1 MSSTSRFLTY
11 DGKTLEV
18 SKSIVTN
25 IYNSRLR
32 AETKVEL
39 LKQIALPKNY
49 RHYNEIIGLPTSR
62 ITNKPSPITWYQE
75 QYHDDIQKYHHELIN
90 KTRKGA
96 FTEGGIRSIS
106 LNCFDRYAGHD
117 VIMAAGNAVSI
128 IKEIM
133 IRFDELF
140 KDRRQEDGGKYAFKD
155 LANNKWT
162 HDEIITKFK
171 TGSNLEIEFFND
183 TRLFGFAVSKQG
195 QRQTFRGPD
204 DTICIFLTE
213 AAHMGMNDD
222 SSVFTALEPNL
233 ANRDDGDLIYEST
246 PNGQRGTYHDYCN
259 QWKQKYGLLINQP
272 FPTKINENKAML
284 AKREEV
290 FKATGW
296 NYREIPYKWAVEAGV
311 VSQKFIEFQKNNPNV
326 DFDQEYD
333 TKFTTSKMAAF
344 DELKPENY
352 LPEGYQRLN
361 LDDILEG
368 KDVKIF

>member
-1 MSSTSRFLTY
+1 MSARIITP
-11 DGKTLEV
+11 DGQALEV
-18 SKSIVTN
+18 SKTIAST
-25 IYNSRLR
+25 IYNSRLK

-39 LKQIALPKNY
+39 MKQIALPRNYKN
-49 RHYNEIIGLPTSR
+49 YNEIIGLPVSR
-62 ITNKPSPITWYQE
+62 ITNKPNPITWYQE

-96 FTEGGIRSIS
+96 FTEAAIRSIS

-128 IKEIM
+128 IKEVM

-140 KDRRQEDGGKYAFKD
+140 KDRRHPDGGKYAFKD

-162 HDEIITKFK
+162 HDEIITNFK
-171 TGSNLEIEFFND
+171 TGSQLEIEIFND
-183 TRLFGFAVSKQG
+183 TRLHGFAVSKQG

-204 DTICIFLTE
+204 DTVCIFLTE
-213 AAHMGMNDD
+213 AGHVGMSDD

-259 QWKQKYGLLINQP
+259 QWKQKYGLLINDP
-272 FPTKINENKAML
+272 FPTVIKENKVQL

-311 VSQKFIEFQKNNPNV
+311 VSQKFIQFQKNNPNV

-333 TKFTTSKMAAF
+333 AKFTTSKMAAF
-344 DELKPENY
+344 DSLTEENY
-352 LPEGYQRLN
+352 LPTGYQRIN
-361 LDDILEG
+361 LDDILAG
-368 KDVKIF
+368 KDVTIE